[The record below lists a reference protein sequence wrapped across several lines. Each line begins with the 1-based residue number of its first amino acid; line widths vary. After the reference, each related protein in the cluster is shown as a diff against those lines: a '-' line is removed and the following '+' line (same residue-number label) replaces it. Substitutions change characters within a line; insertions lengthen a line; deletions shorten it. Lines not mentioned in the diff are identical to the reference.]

1 MDDPGRY
8 VASALTGRL
17 IGRIG
22 LALAAG
28 AIFGQASGANSRV
41 VLALVPVAVGLFI
54 LGFVVERRGE
64 RDERASRASDP

>member
-1 MDDPGRY
+1 MDDRGRY
-8 VASALTGRL
+8 VAPALAGRL

-64 RDERASRASDP
+64 RDERASRPSDP